1 MQGRNLCF
9 LSLVFWLQVSGL
21 ASAATPPAK
30 VVEQFIEAHLQGQ
43 FATSRSFALER
54 VNLSNSLFSNWL
66 FGPGA
71 AGGDA
76 PTADLFL
83 SRKFTQAFR
92 YSIIGTTPTGDNQVM
107 VAVLRASPNLA
118 HMYTWALAPKRG
130 SAPYELIEAVDAYL
144 TKVNYPVEESRMQ
157 FVLVR
162 EVDSWYISN
171 VMDEKFSQLQ
181 QMLQGQTQLS
191 AAVPLSGASA
201 ATGAGGAPGAPPAAT
216 PPAATPPAATASSDI
231 GRQLA
236 DAQFNATLQGFN
248 RASQGL
254 TPASGSG
261 GSTAPKQDE
270 DQPGFFGKV
279 SRAIFGSKK
288 NDAATTKDLAPVANA
303 TLRNVRDAIARFA
316 AANSG
321 VPEINQIYDWKSL
334 RRVVNQYGRTSL
346 PATEEEAGFTFVD
359 YKPAPSREAYLLVVD
374 LREPQDGV
382 KRVEIED
389 TTALRS
395 TPR

>member
-1 MQGRNLCF
+1 MQGRNLCL

-43 FATSRSFALER
+43 FAASRGFALER

-66 FGPGA
+66 FGPGGS
-71 AGGDA
+71 GGDA

-107 VAVLRASPNLA
+107 VAVLRTSPNLA

-130 SAPYELIEAVDAYL
+130 GAPYELIEALDTYL

-191 AAVPLSGASA
+191 AAVPLSGAPASIG
-201 ATGAGGAPGAPPAAT
+201 TGGAPVAPPAAT
-216 PPAATPPAATASSDI
+216 ATSSDI

-254 TPASGSG
+254 PPASGSG
-261 GSTAPKQDE
+261 GSTAPKKDE
-270 DQPGFFGKV
+270 DEPGFLGKV
-279 SRAIFGSKK
+279 SRAIFGTKK
-288 NDAATTKDLAPVANA
+288 NDTATKKDLAPAANA

>member
-1 MQGRNLCF
+1 MQGRNLCL

-21 ASAATPPAK
+21 ASAVTPPAK

-43 FATSRSFALER
+43 FAASRGFALER

-66 FGPGA
+66 FGPGG

-130 SAPYELIEAVDAYL
+130 SAPYELIEAVDTYL
-144 TKVNYPVEESRMQ
+144 TKVNYPIEESRMQ

-171 VMDEKFSQLQ
+171 VLDEKFSQLQ

-191 AAVPLSGASA
+191 AAVPLSGAPAS
-201 ATGAGGAPGAPPAAT
+201 TGTGGAPAAPPAA
-216 PPAATPPAATASSDI
+216 AASSSDI

-254 TPASGSG
+254 PSASGSG
-261 GSTAPKQDE
+261 GSTAPKKDE
-270 DQPGFFGKV
+270 DEPGFLGKV
-279 SRAIFGSKK
+279 SRAIFGTKK
-288 NDAATTKDLAPVANA
+288 NDTGTKDLAPAANA

-346 PATEEEAGFTFVD
+346 PATEEEAGFAFVD

-389 TTALRS
+389 STALRS

>member
-1 MQGRNLCF
+1 
-9 LSLVFWLQVSGL
+9 
-21 ASAATPPAK
+21 
-30 VVEQFIEAHLQGQ
+30 
-43 FATSRSFALER
+43 
-54 VNLSNSLFSNWL
+54 
-66 FGPGA
+66 
-71 AGGDA
+71 
-76 PTADLFL
+76 
-83 SRKFTQAFR
+83 
-92 YSIIGTTPTGDNQVM
+92 
-107 VAVLRASPNLA
+107 
-118 HMYTWALAPKRG
+118 MYTWALAPKRG
-130 SAPYELIEAVDAYL
+130 SAPYELIEAVDTYL
-144 TKVNYPVEESRMQ
+144 TKVNYPIEESRMQ

-171 VMDEKFSQLQ
+171 VLDEKFSQLQ

-191 AAVPLSGASA
+191 AAVPLSGAPASTGTGSA
-201 ATGAGGAPGAPPAAT
+201 PV
-216 PPAATPPAATASSDI
+216 TPPAATATSSDI

-254 TPASGSG
+254 PPASGSG
-261 GSTAPKQDE
+261 GSTAPKKDE
-270 DQPGFFGKV
+270 DEPGFLGKV

-288 NDAATTKDLAPVANA
+288 DDTVSKDLAPASTA

-395 TPR
+395 NPR

>member
-1 MQGRNLCF
+1 MRGRNLYL

-43 FATSRSFALER
+43 FAASRGFALER
-54 VNLSNSLFSNWL
+54 VNLSHSIFSNWL
-66 FGPGA
+66 FGPA
-71 AGGDA
+71 SFGGDA

-162 EVDSWYISN
+162 EVESWYISN

-191 AAVPLSGASA
+191 AAVPLSGAPA
-201 ATGAGGAPGAPPAAT
+201 ATGPGTTPGAPPDAST
-216 PPAATPPAATASSDI
+216 SSDI

-248 RASQGL
+248 RAYQGPP
-254 TPASGSG
+254 PASGPG
-261 GSTAPKQDE
+261 GAPAPKKDE
-270 DQPGFFGKV
+270 DEPGVLGKV
-279 SRAIFGSKK
+279 SRAIFGTKK
-288 NDAATTKDLAPVANA
+288 NDTVTKELAPAANA

-359 YKPAPSREAYLLVVD
+359 YKPALSREAYLLVVD

>member
-1 MQGRNLCF
+1 MRGRNLGL

-21 ASAATPPAK
+21 AGAATPPAK

-43 FATSRSFALER
+43 FAASRGFTLER

-66 FGPGA
+66 FGAGS

-83 SRKFTQAFR
+83 SRKFTQTFR
-92 YSIIGTTPTGDNQVM
+92 YTIIGTTPTGDNQVM
-107 VAVLRASPNLA
+107 VAVLRTSPNLA

-130 SAPYELIEAVDAYL
+130 SAPYELIEAVDTYL
-144 TKVNYPVEESRMQ
+144 TKVNYPIEESRMQ

-171 VMDEKFSQLQ
+171 VLDEKFSQLQ

-191 AAVPLSGASA
+191 AAVPLSGAPAS
-201 ATGAGGAPGAPPAAT
+201 TGTGGAPAAPPAAT
-216 PPAATPPAATASSDI
+216 ATSSDI

-254 TPASGSG
+254 PPASGSG
-261 GSTAPKQDE
+261 GSTAPKKDE
-270 DQPGFFGKV
+270 DEPGFLGKV
-279 SRAIFGSKK
+279 SRAIFGTKK
-288 NDAATTKDLAPVANA
+288 NDTATKDLAPAANA

-389 TTALRS
+389 NTALRS